1 MMLREQL
8 KKLFTSYDPTIRQ
21 IIDEVGELEQ
31 MHISMKKPHL
41 TEHIDSIVERIARQ
55 QLNQHDSDAFEE

>member
-1 MMLREQL
+1 MLRERLKQL
-8 KKLFTSYDPTIRQ
+8 FISYDSPIRQ

-41 TEHIDSIVERIARQ
+41 NEQIDDIVERIARQ
-55 QLNQHDSDAFEE
+55 QLNHPETDAFEE

>member
-1 MMLREQL
+1 MLRERL
-8 KKLFTSYDPTIRQ
+8 KKLFISYDPSIRQ

-41 TEHIDSIVERIARQ
+41 NEQIDDIVERIARQ
-55 QLNQHDSDAFEE
+55 QLNHYDADAFEE